1 MIDQREGYQF
11 SEAHYQIAMEAAG
24 VGMWY
29 WDLRTNQHIWSKE
42 CKALLGLPLDF
53 QEDFSYFA
61 SLIHPDDRERVFSL
75 FEENYRTRSPHNVEY
90 RIILPDGSLRW
101 IADRGRFLY
110 DEQGRAVLL
119 TGVTWDITARKRAE
133 EAVEQKQAFLQTIM
147 QQAPSGMVIAEAPL
161 GKITGYN
168 EEASQMLGHQV
179 LENRD
184 YADYAKYGGLH
195 ADGTPYKAEEYP
207 LARALTT
214 GEVIKQ
220 ESMLYRRPD
229 GRLIHLEINAAPI
242 YDAHGKIQAAII
254 TFHDVSERYELEQR
268 KDEFIRLASHELR
281 TPLTSLKGNL
291 QLTERRLHRYL
302 KDESQL
308 AEREKALLEQLATWN
323 ERALRQANVESRLVN
338 DLLDANSLQTEGL
351 RVSLEAGNLVQI
363 ARETIE
369 DMQTVAQPR
378 TLFFVE
384 SACSDLPVMA
394 DRVRIGQVI
403 TNYVKNALKYASE
416 QKPVT
421 VGISLECDQ
430 ARVWVRDA
438 GPGLSSEQQRYIW
451 ERFRQAPGLS
461 GNEYPGGGLGL
472 GLYICQELI
481 RLHGGQTGV
490 ESAPG
495 QGSTFWFIIPR
506 AQTGSGPGY

>member
-11 SEAHYQIAMEAAG
+11 SEIHYQIAMEAAG

-29 WDLRTNQHIWSKE
+29 WDLQTNQHIWSKE
-42 CKALLGLPLDF
+42 CKALLGLPPDF

-61 SLIHPDDRERVFSL
+61 SLIHSDDRERILSL
-75 FEENYRTRSPHNVEY
+75 FAENYRTRSPHNVEY
-90 RIILPDGSLRW
+90 RIVLPDGSLRW

-110 DEQGRAVLL
+110 DEQGRATLL
-119 TGVTWDITARKRAE
+119 TGVTWDITARKQAE
-133 EAVEQKQAFLQTIM
+133 EVAEQKQAFLQTIM
-147 QQAPSGMVIAEAPL
+147 QQAPSGMIIAEAPL

-168 EEASQMLGHQV
+168 EEAVQILGPQV

-184 YADYAKYGGLH
+184 YADYVKYGGLH
-195 ADGTPYKAEEYP
+195 ADGTPYTAEEYP

-214 GEVIKQ
+214 GEVIRQ
-220 ESMLYRRPD
+220 EDMLYRRTD
-229 GRLIHLEINAAPI
+229 GHLLHLETNAAPI
-242 YDAHGKIQAAII
+242 YDARGKILAAVV

-291 QLTERRLHRYL
+291 QLTERRLHKCL
-302 KDESQL
+302 KNESQL
-308 AEREKALLEQLATWN
+308 AEEEKVLLEQLATWN

-338 DLLDANSLQTEGL
+338 DLLDASSLQTEGL
-351 RVSLEAGNLVQI
+351 RVSLEAGNLAQI

-378 TLFFVE
+378 TLVFAE
-384 SACSDLPVMA
+384 PACSDIPVMV

-416 QKPVT
+416 QRPVT
-421 VGISLECDQ
+421 VGLSPEHDQ

-438 GPGLSSEQQRYIW
+438 GPGLSVEQQRYIW
-451 ERFRQAPGLS
+451 ERFCQAPGLS

-472 GLYICQELI
+472 GLYICQELV
-481 RLHGGQTGV
+481 RLHGGRTGV

-495 QGSTFWFIIPR
+495 QGATFWFTLPR
-506 AQTGSGPGY
+506 EQAGPGSDH